1 MWREQVKFQ
10 LRLGSVGQDRST
22 WLALLFLVMGVIA
35 PTTCVLWFM
44 RDAVR
49 AQADAARQSVA
60 EAYRGQLRLLRD
72 KADAY
77 WQVRAAALQQSVGK
91 AEAADFAR
99 SVHAGLAD
107 SFVFTKYPAPAAASA
122 TDPAADRPEWRAA
135 IALEERRDRL
145 GAIGAWSAIA
155 KSGVDASTAARAAQA
170 QIRWLIRN
178 QETSQ
183 KEAAVRAID
192 EYFSRGRLVKGA
204 DLQGRLIAA
213 DEQLLALHLMQPH
226 DARRAVV
233 LRRLI
238 AMLNDYDATKM
249 PAAQRLFLMDEVR
262 AIDHNAAFPTYD
274 AEHLAAQFLEAD
286 DSRSG
291 GSGLQPTRVSDVWRL
306 TVERGRVTALYR
318 TATVLAAMR
327 SVPGSIAQ
335 GVQFS
340 AIPPGA
346 PLAGE
351 TLAAGGM
358 LPGWQLSIAVVNPR
372 LMEDA
377 ARSRMAS
384 YLWAGYLVIGA
395 MAITGLF
402 VGQSFRKQMRLAR
415 LKTDLVAAVSHELKT
430 PLSSMRLLVD
440 SLLSDAEFDAKKTR
454 EYLQLVAGENLR
466 LTRLVEN
473 FLTFSRI
480 ERNRQ
485 RFEFERIEPADIVA
499 SAAGVVRERLNGAD
513 CDFTV
518 NVEPGLPAIHADPD
532 ALLTALVN
540 LLDNAWKYTRSEKR
554 ICLRATREAGQVVF
568 AVEDNGIGIAAREQ
582 KRIFRRFYQVDARL
596 ARETGGC
603 GLGLTIVESI
613 ARAHGGSVR
622 VASQVGAGSTFSL
635 CLPV

>member
-1 MWREQVKFQ
+1 MKV
-10 LRLGSVGQDRST
+10 QDRST
-22 WLALLFLVMGVIA
+22 WLALLFIVVGVIA

-44 RDAVR
+44 RDAAR

-60 EAYRGQLRLLRD
+60 EAYRGQLKLLRD
-72 KADAY
+72 KTDAY
-77 WQVRAAALQQSVGK
+77 WQGRAVALQQSAGK
-91 AEAADFAR
+91 GGAADFAR
-99 SVHAGLAD
+99 NVRAGLAD
-107 SFVFTKYPAPAAASA
+107 SFILANYPAQTLETS
-122 TDPAADRPEWRAA
+122 AAD
-135 IALEERRDRL
+135 
-145 GAIGAWSAIA
+145 
-155 KSGVDASTAARAAQA
+155 ASVAARAAQT
-170 QIRWLIRN
+170 QIRQL
-178 QETSQ
+178 TGD
-183 KEAAVRAID
+183 KEAALKAID
-192 EYFSRGRLVKGA
+192 ENFSRGRIAKGT
-204 DLQGRLIAA
+204 DLEGRLIAA
-213 DEQLLALHLMQPH
+213 DEQLLALHLLPPR

-233 LRRLI
+233 QHRLVS
-238 AMLNDYDATKM
+238 MLNDYDTTRM
-249 PAAQRLFLMDEVR
+249 PAAQRLFLMDEVP
-262 AIDHNAAFPTYD
+262 ASYPTYN
-274 AEHLAAQFLEAD
+274 AERLAAEFLEAD
-286 DSRSG
+286 GSRVNA
-291 GSGLQPTRVSDVWRL
+291 SGLQPTRVPGLWKLS
-306 TVERGRVTALYR
+306 GALYR

-327 SVPGSIAQ
+327 GILDDGGK
-335 GVQFS
+335 GVKF
-340 AIPPGA
+340 AAVPPGTTSGDDA
-346 PLAGE
+346 I
-351 TLAAGGM
+351 AAGAM
-358 LPGWQLSIAVVNPR
+358 LPGWQLSISIVDPR
-372 LMEDA
+372 LMETA
-377 ARSRMAS
+377 AHSRMAS
-384 YLWAGYLVIGA
+384 YLWVGYLVIGA
-395 MAITGLF
+395 MAIMGLL

-440 SLLSDAEFDAKKTR
+440 SLLADTEFDAQKTR

-485 RFEFERIEPADIVA
+485 RFEFERIEPADVVA
-499 SAAGVVRERLNGAD
+499 SAAGVMRERLND
-513 CDFTV
+513 LTV
-518 NVEPGLPAIHADPD
+518 DVEPGLPAIHADPD

-635 CLPV
+635 CLPAS

>member
-1 MWREQVKFQ
+1 MKIQP
-10 LRLGSVGQDRST
+10 RLGSAGQDRST
-22 WLALLFLVMGVIA
+22 WLALLFLVVGVIA

-44 RDAVR
+44 RDAAR

-60 EAYRGQLRLLRD
+60 EAYRGQLRFMRD
-72 KADAY
+72 KTDAY
-77 WQVRAAALQQSVGK
+77 WQGRAAALQRSIGK
-91 AEAADFAR
+91 GGPADFANALK
-99 SVHAGLAD
+99 AGLAD
-107 SFVFTKYPAPAAASA
+107 SLILPNYPAFARIPVA
-122 TDPAADRPEWRAA
+122 DPAAERADWRAA
-135 IALEERRDRL
+135 LAFEERHNRL
-145 GAIGAWSAIA
+145 AAIGAWAAIA
-155 KSGVDASTAARAAQA
+155 KSDVDPSTAARAAQA
-170 QIRWLIRN
+170 QIRLLTG
-178 QETSQ
+178 E
-183 KEAAVRAID
+183 KEAAIKAID
-192 EYFSRGRLVKGA
+192 DYFARGRIARVT

-213 DEQLLALHLMQPH
+213 DEQLLALHLLPPR

-233 LRRLI
+233 LHRLV
-238 AMLNDYDATKM
+238 AMLNDYDTTRM
-249 PAAQRLFLMDEVR
+249 PAAQRLFLMDEVQ
-262 AIDHNAAFPTYD
+262 AIDRNAAFPTYG

-286 DSRSG
+286 DSRAG
-291 GSGLQPTRVSDVWRL
+291 GPALQPTRVPDVWRL
-306 TVERGRVTALYR
+306 TAKNGRVTALYR
-318 TATVLAAMR
+318 TATILAAMR
-327 SVPGSIAQ
+327 GILDDGGK
-335 GVQFS
+335 GVRF
-340 AIPPGA
+340 AAVPPGMPSGGDA
-346 PLAGE
+346 I
-351 TLAAGGM
+351 AAGGM
-358 LPGWQLSIAVVNPR
+358 LPGWQLSISVVDPR
-372 LMEDA
+372 LVEDA
-377 ARSRMAS
+377 ARGRMAS

-440 SLLSDAEFDAKKTR
+440 SLLADTEFDAKKTR

-485 RFEFERIEPADIVA
+485 RFEFEQIEPADIVA
-499 SAAGVVRERLNGAD
+499 SAAAVMRERLND
-513 CDFTV
+513 LNVD
-518 NVEPGLPAIHADPD
+518 VEPGLPAIQADPD

-540 LLDNAWKYTRSEKR
+540 LLDNAWKYTRAEKR
-554 ICLRATREAGQVVF
+554 ICLRARREAGQVVF

-603 GLGLTIVESI
+603 GLGLTIVDSI

>member
-1 MWREQVKFQ
+1 VRIRPK
-10 LRLGSVGQDRST
+10 LDST
-22 WLALLFLVMGVIA
+22 WLALLFLIVGVIA

-44 RDAVR
+44 RDAAR

-60 EAYRGQLRLLRD
+60 EAYRGQLKLLRD
-72 KADAY
+72 QTDAY
-77 WQVRAAALQQSVGK
+77 WEGRAVALQRSAGK
-91 AEAADFAR
+91 GDAADFAR
-99 SVHAGLAD
+99 SVRAGLAD
-107 SFVFTKYPAPAAASA
+107 SFILANYPAPSVAS
-122 TDPAADRPEWRAA
+122 TPDPAA
-135 IALEERRDRL
+135 
-145 GAIGAWSAIA
+145 
-155 KSGVDASTAARAAQA
+155 TAARDAQA
-170 QIRWLIRN
+170 RIRSLTG
-178 QETSQ
+178 E
-183 KEAAVRAID
+183 KEAALKAID
-192 EYFSRGRLVKGA
+192 EYFTRGRLAKA
-204 DLQGRLIAA
+204 TDLEGRLIAA
-213 DEQLLALHLMQPH
+213 DEQLLALHLLPPR

-233 LRRLI
+233 IHRLV
-238 AMLNDYDATKM
+238 AMLNDYDTTKM

-262 AIDHNAAFPTYD
+262 ASYRTYD
-274 AEHLAAQFLEAD
+274 AERLAAQLLEAD
-286 DSRSG
+286 SSRTIAP
-291 GSGLQPTRVSDVWRL
+291 GLQSTKVPGLWKLSDPS
-306 TVERGRVTALYR
+306 GRSVAIYR
-318 TATVLAAMR
+318 TATVLDAMR
-327 SVPGSIAQ
+327 GILDDGGK
-335 GVQFS
+335 GVKF
-340 AIPPGA
+340 AAVPPGA
-346 PLAGE
+346 PSGE
-351 TLAAGGM
+351 DAIAAGTM
-358 LPGWQLSIAVVNPR
+358 LPGWQLSISIVDPR
-372 LMEDA
+372 LIENA

-395 MAITGLF
+395 MAITGLLA
-402 VGQSFRKQMRLAR
+402 GQSFRRQMRLAR

-440 SLLSDAEFDAKKTR
+440 SLLADQEFEANKTR

-485 RFEFERIEPADIVA
+485 RFEFERSEPADIVA
-499 SAAGVVRERLNGAD
+499 SAAGVMRERFNDL
-513 CDFTV
+513 TV
-518 NVEPGLPAIHADPD
+518 DVAPGLPAIHADPD
-532 ALLTALVN
+532 ALLMALVN

-622 VASQVGAGSTFSL
+622 VASEVNAGSTFSL

>member
-1 MWREQVKFQ
+1 
-10 LRLGSVGQDRST
+10 
-22 WLALLFLVMGVIA
+22 
-35 PTTCVLWFM
+35 M
-44 RDAVR
+44 RDAAR

-60 EAYRGQLRLLRD
+60 EAYRGQLKLLRD
-72 KADAY
+72 KADAC
-77 WQVRAAALQQSVGK
+77 WQGRVVALQQSAGK
-91 AEAADFAR
+91 GEAADFAR
-99 SVHAGLAD
+99 NVRAGLAD
-107 SFVFTKYPAPAAASA
+107 SFILANYPAPSA
-122 TDPAADRPEWRAA
+122 VSTTDPAADRADWRAA
-135 IALEERRDRL
+135 VALEERQNRL
-145 GAIGAWSAIA
+145 AAIGAWAAIA
-155 KSGVDASTAARAAQA
+155 KSDVDPSTAARAAQA

-178 QETSQ
+178 GEASQ
-183 KEAAVRAID
+183 KEAAIKAID
-192 EYFSRGRLVKGA
+192 EYFSRGRIAKGA

-213 DEQLLALHLMQPH
+213 DEQLLALHLMQPR

-233 LRRLI
+233 LHRLI
-238 AMLNDYDATKM
+238 AMLNDYDTTRM

-262 AIDHNAAFPTYD
+262 AIDRNAAFPTYD

-286 DSRSG
+286 DSRAG
-291 GSGLQPTRVSDVWRL
+291 GPALQPTRVPDVWRL
-306 TVERGRVTALYR
+306 TAKDGRVTALYR

-327 SVPGSIAQ
+327 GILDDGGK
-335 GVQFS
+335 GVKFS

-346 PLAGE
+346 PLTGE
-351 TLAAGGM
+351 TLAAGAM
-358 LPGWQLSIAVVNPR
+358 LPGWQLSISIVDPR
-372 LMEDA
+372 LVEDA
-377 ARSRMAS
+377 ARGRMAS

-395 MAITGLF
+395 MAITGLLL
-402 VGQSFRKQMRLAR
+402 GQSFRRQMRLAR

-440 SLLSDAEFDAKKTR
+440 SLLADADFDPKKTR

-485 RFEFERIEPADIVA
+485 RFEFEQIEPADIVA
-499 SAAGVVRERLNGAD
+499 SAASVVRERLHGAD

-518 NVEPGLPAIHADPD
+518 DVEPGLPAIHADPD

-540 LLDNAWKYTRSEKR
+540 LLDNAWKYTRAEKR
-554 ICLRATREAGQVVF
+554 ICLRAKREAGQVVF

>member
-1 MWREQVKFQ
+1 M
-10 LRLGSVGQDRST
+10 
-22 WLALLFLVMGVIA
+22 
-35 PTTCVLWFM
+35 
-44 RDAVR
+44 
-49 AQADAARQSVA
+49 
-60 EAYRGQLRLLRD
+60 
-72 KADAY
+72 
-77 WQVRAAALQQSVGK
+77 
-91 AEAADFAR
+91 
-99 SVHAGLAD
+99 
-107 SFVFTKYPAPAAASA
+107 
-122 TDPAADRPEWRAA
+122 
-135 IALEERRDRL
+135 
-145 GAIGAWSAIA
+145 
-155 KSGVDASTAARAAQA
+155 SG
-170 QIRWLIRN
+170 
-178 QETSQ
+178 E
-183 KEAAVRAID
+183 
-192 EYFSRGRLVKGA
+192 
-204 DLQGRLIAA
+204 
-213 DEQLLALHLMQPH
+213 P
-226 DARRAVV
+226 VV

-238 AMLNDYDATKM
+238 AMLNDYDTTRM

-262 AIDHNAAFPTYD
+262 AIDRNTAFPTYD
-274 AEHLAAQFLEAD
+274 AERLAAQFLEAD
-286 DSRSG
+286 GSRANT
-291 GSGLQPTRVSDVWRL
+291 SGLQPTRVPGLWNLS
-306 TVERGRVTALYR
+306 GAIYR
-318 TATVLAAMR
+318 TDRVLAAMH
-327 SVPGSIAQ
+327 GILDDGNK
-335 GVQFS
+335 GVKFT
-340 AIPPGA
+340 IVPPGA
-346 PLAGE
+346 PSGE
-351 TLAAGGM
+351 DAIAAGAM
-358 LPGWQLSIAVVNPR
+358 LPGWQISISIIDPR
-372 LMEDA
+372 LLENA

-440 SLLSDAEFDAKKTR
+440 SLLADAEFEPKKTR

-485 RFEFERIEPADIVA
+485 RFEFERIEPVDIVA
-499 SAAGVVRERLNGAD
+499 SAAGVMRERLI
-513 CDFTV
+513 DFTV
-518 NVEPGLPAIHADPD
+518 DVEPGLPAIHADPD